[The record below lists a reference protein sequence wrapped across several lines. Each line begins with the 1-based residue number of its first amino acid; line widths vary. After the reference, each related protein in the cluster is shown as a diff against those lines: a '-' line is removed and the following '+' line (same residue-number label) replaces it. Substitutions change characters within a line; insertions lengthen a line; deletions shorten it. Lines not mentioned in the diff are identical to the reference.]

1 VELENRD
8 IPEEDTEDSGS
19 DSDPS
24 DDNLAQEE
32 MFERVYELPAGGLG
46 ERAREREKQLQSLQR
61 LSPVSGQV
69 FFSRIKGQNVPSSQR

>member
-1 VELENRD
+1 MELENRD

-46 ERAREREKQLQSLQR
+46 ERAREREK
-61 LSPVSGQV
+61 
-69 FFSRIKGQNVPSSQR
+69 